1 MICLAVCIIVI
12 CFLWG
17 YVIINK
23 HNKQSYWKGR
33 LEGWQEGRLEGWQA
47 CKKMIIEHAKVNP
60 KYNDDVWTDLLQ

>member
-1 MICLAVCIIVI
+1 MENLICLAVCIIVI

-33 LEGWQEGRLEGWQA
+33 LEGWQA
-47 CKKMIIEHAKVNP
+47 CKKMIIEHAKVTP
-60 KYNDDVWTDLLQ
+60 KYNDDVWTGLLQ